1 MNSEERG
8 NWYLITGALLG
19 LAIGL
24 LYAWLINPVDY
35 VDTAP
40 GTLKPFYK
48 DQYRLMIAS
57 AYNANPDIVRA
68 KARLELLG
76 DEDAYRAVA
85 EQAQN
90 ALSEGGTPA
99 EAQALG
105 KLAAA
110 LGRDLPIPVS
120 TPTEESEEE

>member
-1 MNSEERG
+1 MTREERG
-8 NWYLITGALLG
+8 NWYLITGVVVG

-40 GTLKPFYK
+40 NTLKPFYK
-48 DQYRLMIAS
+48 DQYRVMIAA
-57 AYNANPDIVRA
+57 AYDANPDIVRA

-85 EQAQN
+85 EQAQHT
-90 ALSEGGTPA
+90 LSEGGTP
-99 EAQALG
+99 EESQVLG

-110 LGRDLPIPVS
+110 LGKELPISVK
-120 TPTEESEEE
+120 TPTEED